1 MNVEQS
7 VEYELAGETKVL
19 QENLHQCHFVYLKT
33 HMIWPGIRS
42 RADAVGN
49 LWLTA

>member
-19 QENLHQCHFVYLKT
+19 LDKLPQCHFVYLKT
-33 HMIWPGIRS
+33 SVI
-42 RADAVGN
+42 
-49 LWLTA
+49 